1 MSLRLRLT
9 AIYTGLLAIVLA
21 VFGVAGYLAFD
32 HTERAHIDDVL
43 RTRAADIAAN
53 VDPLSGTVFLH
64 GPSIEHPATYVQSV
78 DTTGEVVDRNE
89 ALGVFELPIS
99 ASVRAVAQGR
109 HPAYFTTTEAAGVA
123 MRELVAPVRVGTRT
137 RGAVQLAVRLDDL
150 EQTLERLR
158 LVLLLGGLGGV
169 VVAAGLGWAV
179 ARRALRP
186 VDDIAAAAHEIG
198 QTQDLSRRLAAHRED
213 ELGTL
218 VESLN
223 GMLDRLQHARDELE
237 QTLEGQRRFLADV
250 SHELRTPLTTVR
262 GNLEVILRDRS
273 LPVADRAS
281 AIADALEEAERMSR
295 MVEDLLELARTGVA
309 HDRPP
314 EPVAFGRLVEDAV
327 ESARSRPGSV
337 PIECSVDGSPIV
349 SGNADQLRR
358 LVDNL
363 IDNAVKY
370 TVDGSVDVTVRSD
383 AGAVVCAVHDT
394 GPGMTPSEAHH
405 AFERFWRGDRA
416 RGEPG
421 SGLGLAIAHAVAESH
436 GGSIS
441 LDSRPGAGTT
451 VTVRLPAVLMPLSG
465 VPVRNEAEVK
475 R

>member
-1 MSLRLRLT
+1 VSLRLRLT
-9 AIYTGLLAIVLA
+9 AIYTALLAIVLA

-32 HTERAHIDDVL
+32 HTERTHIDDVL
-43 RTRAADIAAN
+43 RTRAADIAGD

-78 DTTGEVVDRNE
+78 DATGTVVDRNE

-109 HPAYFTTTEAAGVA
+109 HLAYFTTTEAAGVA
-123 MRELVAPVRVGTRT
+123 MRELVAPVRVGAKT

-150 EQTLERLR
+150 EQTLGRLR

-198 QTQDLSRRLAAHRED
+198 QTQDLSRRVAAHRED

-218 VESLN
+218 VEALN

-262 GNLEVILRDRS
+262 GNLEVILRDRA
-273 LPVADRAS
+273 LPMADRSA

-314 EPVAFGRLVEDAV
+314 APVAFGRLVEDAV

-337 PIECSVDGSPIV
+337 PILCSVDGSPVV

-370 TVDGSVDVTVRSD
+370 TVEGSVDVTVAAD
-383 AGAVVCAVHDT
+383 AAAVVLSVRDT
-394 GPGMTPSEAHH
+394 GPGMTPAEARR
-405 AFERFWRGDRA
+405 AFERFWRGDRS

-421 SGLGLAIAHAVAESH
+421 SGLGLAIARAVAEHH
-436 GGSIS
+436 GGGVS
-441 LDSRPGAGTT
+441 LDSRPGDGTT
-451 VTVRLPAVLMPLSG
+451 VTVRLPLALMPLSG
-465 VPVRNEAEVK
+465 VPVRNDAEVK